1 MYMNKSKINV
11 AAIIVLFLS
20 LVFVFAGISYAIF
33 SYFGEGM
40 TNNVIQTGRIVFS
53 YSDANGGTNGIS
65 IENAVPISDDL
76 GKVLAGD
83 GEYFDFT
90 VSAST
95 TTTNIAYEIA
105 VKKDENSTLSDEWVK
120 VYLTTFEGNEEVA
133 TDITSPETGVVT
145 YNELANTTNNL
156 LTGKTVYYGSV
167 QAGEVSYGRKFRLRM
182 WVKDPNEPNFDY
194 TVLNDKYFSL
204 KVNVAATGAH

>member
-1 MYMNKSKINV
+1 MYMYKSKTNV
-11 AAIIVLFLS
+11 TAIIFLFLS
-20 LVFVFAGISYAIF
+20 LMFIFAGISVAIF
-33 SYFGEGM
+33 SYFGQGM

-95 TTTNIAYEIA
+95 TNTNLAYEIA
-105 VKKDENSTLSDEWVK
+105 VRKDDNSTLPDEWVK
-120 VYLTTFEGNEEVA
+120 IYLTTFEGNQEVA
-133 TDITSPETGVVT
+133 TSITSPVTGVVT
-145 YNELANTTNNL
+145 YNELADTTNNL

-167 QAGEVSYGRKFRLRM
+167 QSGEVSYGRKFRLRM
-182 WVKDPNEPNFDY
+182 WVKDPNESNFDY
-194 TVLNDKYFSL
+194 TILNDKYFSL
-204 KVNVAATGAH
+204 KVNVAATSAH